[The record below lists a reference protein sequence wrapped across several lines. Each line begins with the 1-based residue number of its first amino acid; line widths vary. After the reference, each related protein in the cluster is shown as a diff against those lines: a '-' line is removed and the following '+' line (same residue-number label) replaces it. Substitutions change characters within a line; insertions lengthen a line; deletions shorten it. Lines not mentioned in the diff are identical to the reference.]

1 MVKKLIFILCLLPLA
16 VQSDVVYKKLDQLD
30 FFQRPLVSV
39 TIENG
44 IEPGDYDELTRV
56 LNEINQN
63 NYRLKDDSV
72 FLNSGGGSVYEAK
85 QMGHLIRKHHIA
97 TKVKH
102 DDECASACT
111 LILIA
116 GSCRMALG
124 YVGLHRGLLD
134 YQYKTFEEF
143 NRFYKAEDHTKE
155 YILEMGAYFAFRDI
169 TYNTPNWDM
178 WWLTDIQKLGYGLLV
193 SDAKE
198 SEYYQE
204 VVSRK
209 IAAPKEFLVDDVR
222 QKKYE
227 LEDNVTWYERNIL
240 KKNPLMQYPSCTE
253 QFYLHLMEEYPVG
266 TDKWDE
272 QFELYKSW
280 QGYMTEKEN
289 TDEPQIFYVADV
301 PYKPGNSYFWTIDY
315 FLKNKKEITYKEVTT
330 YPNPTKWSDPDGVTV
345 SEGGRVATRI
355 RNEPNNGRISN
366 AWTLDENDSRGKV
379 KVDIYVDDQL
389 IQTFYYEVK

>member
-1 MVKKLIFILCLLPLA
+1 MVKKIIFILCLLPLA
-16 VQSDVVYKKLDQLD
+16 VHADVIYKKLDRLD
-30 FFQRPLVSV
+30 FFQRPLVTV

-44 IEPGDYDELTRV
+44 IEPGDYDELARA
-56 LNEINQN
+56 LNDINQN
-63 NYRLKDDSV
+63 NYRLKDDSIY
-72 FLNSGGGSVYEAK
+72 LNSGGGLAYEAK
-85 QMGHLIRKHHIA
+85 QMGHLIRKHHIS

-124 YVGLHRGLLD
+124 YVGLHRGIVH

-143 NRFYKAEDHTKE
+143 NRLYKGEDHTKD
-155 YILEMGAYFAFRDI
+155 YILEMSPLFAFRDI

-178 WWLTDIQKLGYGLLV
+178 WWLTDLQKLGYGLMT
-193 SDAKE
+193 SDPKE

-209 IAAPKEFLVDDVR
+209 IAAPKEFLMNDVR
-222 QKKYE
+222 QKKNQ

-240 KKNPLMQYPSCTE
+240 KKTPLMQYPSCTE
-253 QFYLHLMEEYPVG
+253 QLFLHLMEEYPVG

-280 QGYMTEKEN
+280 QGYMTEGDGTGK
-289 TDEPQIFYVADV
+289 PQIFYVTET

-330 YPNPTKWSDPDGVTV
+330 YEKPTKWSDPDGVTV

-355 RNEPNNGRISN
+355 RTEPNNGRISN
-366 AWTLDENDSRGKV
+366 AWSLDENDSRGKV
-379 KVDIYVDDQL
+379 KVDVYVEDQL
-389 IQTFYYEVK
+389 IKTFNFEVK

>member
-1 MVKKLIFILCLLPLA
+1 MVKKLILILCLLPLA
-16 VQSDVVYKKLDQLD
+16 VQADVVYKKLDKLD

-39 TIENG
+39 TIENY
-44 IEPGDYDELTRV
+44 IVPGDYDELVRV

-72 FLNSGGGSVYEAK
+72 YLNSGGGLSSEAK

-97 TKVKH
+97 TKVKY

-124 YVGLHRGLLD
+124 YVGLHRGIVH

-143 NRFYKAEDHTKE
+143 NRLYKGEDHTRD
-155 YILEMGAYFAFRDI
+155 YILEMSPLFAFRDI

-178 WWLTDIQKLGYGLLV
+178 WWLTDLQKLGYGLMV
-193 SDAKE
+193 SDPKE

-209 IAAPKEFLVDDVR
+209 IAAPKEFLMDDVR
-222 QKKYE
+222 QKKNQ
-227 LEDNVTWYERNIL
+227 LEDNVTWYEENIL

-253 QFYLHLMEEYPVG
+253 QLFLHLMEEYPVG

-280 QGYMTEKEN
+280 QGYMTEG
-289 TDEPQIFYVADV
+289 DETSKPQIFYVTET

-330 YPNPTKWSDPDGVTV
+330 YENPTNWSDPDGVTV

-355 RNEPNNGRISN
+355 RTEPNTGRISN
-366 AWTLDENDSRGKV
+366 AWSLDENDSRGKV
-379 KVDIYVDDQL
+379 KVDVYVDDQL
-389 IQTFYYEVK
+389 IQTFHSEVK